1 MKKTYQY
8 IALAVL
14 TLGLAACTQEEDFTP
29 QGNQKDAPLAIA
41 STGVTDLTTRATIT
55 TENGTDY
62 LTGGSMGVFVT
73 STTGG
78 RYEGSNIKWTY
89 NNGWA
94 LDDATIVLFENNVE
108 KQKIAAYYPHNENLG
123 TDNTYSIELPEVYG
137 ADYENYDYLYGE
149 YVSLDKNP
157 ATIKMK
163 HLLSKVTVS
172 ISHKGNDLGANDAV
186 KSIALFNVP
195 RTASWTVPTSTLSVI
210 GTADQTTTLYANDS
224 NNDQTVDNYVGYALP
239 DGSALLGIRVTM
251 SSGRMFAAQA
261 SITDGLA
268 SSNHYLIGLRVG
280 KDAVTVGSISM
291 ASWTE
296 GAAIPDSE
304 ADEAFLSI
312 DGTIYTSTSEL
323 QNAVKSKLSQEGA
336 TSVTINGYLSEEL
349 HEAVI
354 SAINE
359 VKTVGAVTN
368 GYLWAGSVT
377 YTTYTTFTDA
387 VDAWTDG
394 TTLTMLG
401 NADNLTKFVKTT
413 AKSLVLDLN
422 GYKLASS
429 ASNTILM
436 DTESASELTIRDNK
450 GGGCIQ
456 GNISGG
462 SPDGMLSLE
471 SGTVEGTVNLFCNF
485 TMTGGT
491 IRYEKGQAIYA
502 YPDLNIFISGG
513 EINSSSSYA
522 IYNNGATILIT
533 GSAKLIGKQGFIFT
547 DVSNVTITGGIFSHE
562 PSIYVDTKQYTVTDN
577 GDGTWSVTAKE

>member
-14 TLGLAACTQEEDFTP
+14 TLGLAACTQEDFTP

-123 TDNTYSIELPEVYG
+123 TGNTYSIELPEVYG

-195 RTASWTVPTSTLSVI
+195 RTASWTVPTNTLSVI

-224 NNDQTVDNYVGYALP
+224 DNDQTVDNYVGYALP

-268 SSNHYLIGLRVG
+268 SSNHYLIDLRVG

-291 ASWTE
+291 APWAE
-296 GAAIPDSE
+296 GAAIPDSQ

-323 QNAVKSKLSQEGA
+323 QNAVKNKLSQDGA

-349 HEAVI
+349 HKAVI
-354 SAINE
+354 LAIDE
-359 VKTVGAVTN
+359 VKTEGAVTN
-368 GYLWAGSVT
+368 GYLLAGSVT

-387 VDAWTDG
+387 VAAWTDG

-401 NADNLTKFVKTT
+401 NADNLTKSVNTT

-429 ASNTILM
+429 TQNAILM
-436 DTESASELTIRDNK
+436 DERSASELTIRDNK

-456 GNISGG
+456 GNITGG

-491 IRYEKGQAIYA
+491 IRYEKTQAIYA
-502 YPDLNIFISGG
+502 YPGLNIFISGG
-513 EINSSSSYA
+513 EINGSTFA
-522 IYNNGATILIT
+522 IFNNGATILIT

-547 DVSNVTITGGIFSHE
+547 NVPNVTITGGIFSHD
-562 PSIYVDTKQYTVTDN
+562 PVIYVDTKQYTVTNN

>member
-14 TLGLAACTQEEDFTP
+14 TLGLAACTQEDFIP

-108 KQKIAAYYPHNENLG
+108 KQKIAAYYPHNENLD

-186 KSIALFNVP
+186 TSIALFNVP

-224 NNDQTVDNYVGYALP
+224 DNDQTVDNYVGYALP
-239 DGSALLGIRVTM
+239 NGSALLGILVTM

-268 SSNHYLIGLRVG
+268 SSNHYLIDLRVG

-291 ASWTE
+291 APWTE
-296 GAAIPDSE
+296 GAAIPNSQ
-304 ADEAFLSI
+304 ADEAFPSI
-312 DGTIYTSTSEL
+312 DGRIYTSTSEL
-323 QNAVKSKLSQEGA
+323 QDAVKNKLSQDGA

-349 HEAVI
+349 HKAVI
-354 SAINE
+354 SAIND
-359 VKTVGAVTN
+359 VKTEGAVTN

-387 VDAWTDG
+387 VAAWTDG

-401 NADNLTKFVKTT
+401 NADNLTKSVNTT

-429 ASNTILM
+429 TQNAILM
-436 DTESASELTIRDNK
+436 DERSASELTIRDNK

-456 GNISGG
+456 GNITGG

-471 SGTVEGTVNLFCNF
+471 SGTVEGTVNLSCNF

-491 IRYEKGQAIYA
+491 IRCEKTQAIYA
-502 YPDLNIFISGG
+502 YPGLNIFISGG
-513 EINSSSSYA
+513 EINSSTYA
-522 IYNNGATILIT
+522 IYNTEATILIT
-533 GSAKLIGKQGFIFT
+533 GSAKLIGERGFIFT
-547 DVSNVTITGGIFSHE
+547 NVPNVTITGGIFSHD
-562 PSIYVDTKQYTVTDN
+562 PVIYVDTKQYTVTNN

>member
-41 STGVTDLTTRATIT
+41 SIGVTDLTTRATIT

-108 KQKIAAYYPHNENLG
+108 KQKIAAYYPHNENLS
-123 TDNTYSIELPEVYG
+123 TENTYSIEQPEVYG

-224 NNDQTVDNYVGYALP
+224 DNDQTVDNYVGYALP

-291 ASWTE
+291 APWTE
-296 GAAIPDSE
+296 GAAIPNSQ

-323 QNAVKSKLSQEGA
+323 QNAVKSKLSQDGA

-359 VKTVGAVTN
+359 VKTEGAVTN
-368 GYLWAGSVT
+368 GYLLAGSVT

-387 VDAWTDG
+387 VAAWTDG

-401 NADNLTKFVKTT
+401 NADNSKSVNTT

-429 ASNTILM
+429 ASNAISMGTS
-436 DTESASELTIRDNK
+436 SASELTIRDNK

-485 TMTGGT
+485 TMTDGT
-491 IRYEKGQAIYA
+491 IRCENRQAIYA
-502 YPDLNIFISGG
+502 YPGLNIFISGG
-513 EINSSSSYA
+513 EINSSTYA

-547 DVSNVTITGGIFSHE
+547 NVYSNVTITGGIFSHD
-562 PSIYVDTKQYTVTDN
+562 PVIYVDTKQYTVTNN

>member
-14 TLGLAACTQEEDFTP
+14 TLGLAACTQEDFTP
-29 QGNQKDAPLAIA
+29 QGNQKDVPLAIA

-123 TDNTYSIELPEVYG
+123 TGNTYSIELPEVYS

-195 RTASWTVPTSTLSVI
+195 RTASWTVPTNTLSVI

-224 NNDQTVDNYVGYALP
+224 DNDQTVDNYVGYALP

-268 SSNHYLIGLRVG
+268 SSNHYLIDLRVG

-291 ASWTE
+291 APWAE
-296 GAAIPDSE
+296 GAAIPDSQ

-323 QNAVKSKLSQEGA
+323 QNAVKNKLSQDGA

-349 HEAVI
+349 HKAVI
-354 SAINE
+354 LAIDE
-359 VKTVGAVTN
+359 VKTEGAVTN

-377 YTTYTTFTDA
+377 YTIHTTFTDA
-387 VDAWTDG
+387 VAAWTDG

-401 NADNLTKFVKTT
+401 NADNLTKSVNTT

-429 ASNTILM
+429 TPNAILM
-436 DTESASELTIRDNK
+436 DERSASELTIRDNK
-450 GGGCIQ
+450 GGGCIL
-456 GNISGG
+456 GNITGG

-491 IRYEKGQAIYA
+491 IRYEKTQAIYA
-502 YPDLNIFISGG
+502 YPGLNIFISGG
-513 EINSSSSYA
+513 EINGSTFA
-522 IYNNGATILIT
+522 IFNNGATILIT

-547 DVSNVTITGGIFSHE
+547 NVPNVTITGGIFSHD
-562 PSIYVDTKQYTVTDN
+562 PVIYVDTKQYTVTKN

>member
-14 TLGLAACTQEEDFTP
+14 TLGLAACTQEDFTP

-195 RTASWTVPTSTLSVI
+195 RTASWTVPTNTLSVI

-224 NNDQTVDNYVGYALP
+224 DNDQTVDNYVGYALP
-239 DGSALLGIRVTM
+239 DGSALLGILVTM

-268 SSNHYLIGLRVG
+268 SSNHYLIDLRVG

-291 ASWTE
+291 APWTE
-296 GAAIPDSE
+296 GAAIPNSQ

-323 QNAVKSKLSQEGA
+323 QNAVKNKLSQDGA

-349 HEAVI
+349 HKAVI
-354 SAINE
+354 LAIDE
-359 VKTVGAVTN
+359 VKTEGAVTN
-368 GYLWAGSVT
+368 GYLLAGSVT

-387 VDAWTDG
+387 VAAWTDG

-401 NADNLTKFVKTT
+401 NADNLTKSVNTT

-429 ASNTILM
+429 TQNAILM
-436 DTESASELTIRDNK
+436 DERSASELTIRDNK

-456 GNISGG
+456 GNITGG

-491 IRYEKGQAIYA
+491 IRYEKTQAIYA
-502 YPDLNIFISGG
+502 YPGLNIFISGG
-513 EINSSSSYA
+513 EINGSTFA
-522 IYNNGATILIT
+522 IFNNGATILIT

-547 DVSNVTITGGIFSHE
+547 NVPNVTITGGIFSHD
-562 PSIYVDTKQYTVTDN
+562 PVIYVDTKQYTVTNN

>member
-14 TLGLAACTQEEDFTP
+14 TLGLAACTQEDFTP

-108 KQKIAAYYPHNENLG
+108 KQKIAAYYPYNENLG

-239 DGSALLGIRVTM
+239 DGSALLGILVTM

-291 ASWTE
+291 APWTE
-296 GAAIPDSE
+296 GAAIPNSQ

-312 DGTIYTSTSEL
+312 DGTICTSTSEL
-323 QNAVKSKLSQEGA
+323 QDAVKNKLSQDGA

-359 VKTVGAVTN
+359 VKTEGAVTN

-387 VDAWTDG
+387 VAAWTDG

-401 NADNLTKFVKTT
+401 NADNLTKSVNTT

-429 ASNTILM
+429 VQNAILM
-436 DTESASELTIRDNK
+436 NAGSASELTIRDNK

-456 GNISGG
+456 GNITGG

-491 IRYEKGQAIYA
+491 IRCEKTQAIYA
-502 YPDLNIFISGG
+502 YPGLNIFISGG
-513 EINSSSSYA
+513 EINSSTYA
-522 IYNNGATILIT
+522 IYNTEATILIT
-533 GSAKLIGKQGFIFT
+533 GSAKLIGNKGIIFT
-547 DVSNVTITGGIFSHE
+547 NVYSNVTITGGIFSHD
-562 PSIYVDTKQYTVTDN
+562 PAIYVDTKQYTVTDN

>member
-14 TLGLAACTQEEDFTP
+14 TLGLAACTQEDFTP

-62 LTGGSMGVFVT
+62 LTDGSMGIFVT

-123 TDNTYSIELPEVYG
+123 TGNTYSIELPEVYS

-224 NNDQTVDNYVGYALP
+224 DNDQTVDNYVGYALP

-268 SSNHYLIGLRVG
+268 SSNHYLIDLRVG

-291 ASWTE
+291 APWAE
-296 GAAIPDSE
+296 GAAIPDSQ

-323 QNAVKSKLSQEGA
+323 QDAVKNKLSQDGA

-349 HEAVI
+349 HKAVI
-354 SAINE
+354 SAIDE
-359 VKTVGAVTN
+359 VKTEGAVTN
-368 GYLWAGSVT
+368 GYLLAGSVT

-387 VDAWTDG
+387 VAAWTDG

-401 NADNLTKFVKTT
+401 NADNLTKSVNTT

-429 ASNTILM
+429 AQNAILM
-436 DTESASELTIRDNK
+436 NAGSASELTIRDNK

-456 GNISGG
+456 GNITGG

-491 IRYEKGQAIYA
+491 IRCEKTQAIYA

-513 EINSSSSYA
+513 EINSSTFA
-522 IYNNGATILIT
+522 IYNTEATILIT
-533 GSAKLIGKQGFIFT
+533 GSAKLIGERGFIFT
-547 DVSNVTITGGIFSHE
+547 NVYSNVTITGGIFSHD
-562 PSIYVDTKQYTVTDN
+562 PVIYVDTKQYTVTKN